1 MSKYFNLLEKYH
13 MEISSEKLKIYKSL
27 YDIYKEINYNVNLI
41 SRKDFENFYLHHIIH
56 SLSITKFELIKNEN
70 NNIID
75 LGTGGGLPGIPLA
88 IYYNKKKFVLVDSIG
103 KKISAVDKII
113 KKINVKNI
121 STLNDRVE
129 NLNIKADIII
139 CRSVSSIDNLIQW
152 TKGLFNDQGKLILLK
167 GGNVNKELKNISSSF
182 TIYNLDDIYSENY
195 FKDKK
200 IIEIHR

>member
-1 MSKYFNLLEKYH
+1 MSKYFDLLERYH
-13 MEISSEKLKIYKSL
+13 MEISQEKLEIYRSLYGIYKDL
-27 YDIYKEINYNVNLI
+27 NDKINLI

-56 SLSITKFELIKNEN
+56 SLSITKFELIKDE

-88 IYYNKKKFVLVDSIG
+88 IYYNRKNFILVDSIR
-103 KKISAVDKII
+103 KKITAVDKII
-113 KKINVKNI
+113 NKINAKNI
-121 STLNDRVE
+121 STLNNRAE
-129 NLNIKADIII
+129 NLDIKADIII
-139 CRSVSSIDNLIQW
+139 CRSVSSVDNLIQW
-152 TKGLFNDQGKLILLK
+152 TKGLLNDEGRLILLK
-167 GGNVNKELKNISSSF
+167 GGNVNKELKNISSRF

>member
-1 MSKYFNLLEKYH
+1 MSKYFDLLERYH
-13 MEISSEKLKIYKSL
+13 MEISQEKLEIYRSLYGIYKDL
-27 YDIYKEINYNVNLI
+27 NDKVNLI

-56 SLSITKFELIKNEN
+56 SLSITKFELIKDE

-88 IYYNKKKFVLVDSIG
+88 IYYNRKNFLLVDSIR
-103 KKISAVDKII
+103 KKITAVDKII
-113 KKINVKNI
+113 NKINAKNI
-121 STLNDRVE
+121 STLNNRAE
-129 NLNIKADIII
+129 NLDIKADIII
-139 CRSVSSIDNLIQW
+139 CRSVSLVDNLIQW
-152 TKGLFNDQGKLILLK
+152 TKGLLNDEGRLILLK
-167 GGNVNKELKNISSSF
+167 GGNVNKELKNISSRF

>member
-1 MSKYFNLLEKYH
+1 MSKYFDLLERYH
-13 MEISSEKLKIYKSL
+13 MEISQEKLEIYRSLYGIYKDL
-27 YDIYKEINYNVNLI
+27 NDKVNLI
-41 SRKDFENFYLHHIIH
+41 SRKDFENFYLHHVIH
-56 SLSITKFELIKNEN
+56 SLSITKFELIKDE

-88 IYYNKKKFVLVDSIG
+88 IYYNRKNFLLVDSIR

-113 KKINVKNI
+113 NKINAKNI
-121 STLNDRVE
+121 STLNNRAE
-129 NLNIKADIII
+129 NLDIKADIII
-139 CRSVSSIDNLIQW
+139 CRSVSSVDNLIQW
-152 TKGLFNDQGKLILLK
+152 TKGLLNDEGRLILLK
-167 GGNVNKELKNISSSF
+167 GGNVNKELKNISSRF

>member
-1 MSKYFNLLEKYH
+1 MSKYFNLLEKYY
-13 MEISSEKLKIYKSL
+13 MEIPPEKLDIYRSLYGIYKDL
-27 YDIYKEINYNVNLI
+27 NDKVNLI

-56 SLSITKFELIKNEN
+56 SLSITKFELIKDE

-75 LGTGGGLPGIPLA
+75 IGTGGGLPGIPLA
-88 IYYNKKKFVLVDSIG
+88 IYYNKKNFLLVDSIR

-113 KKINVKNI
+113 NKINVKNI
-121 STLNDRVE
+121 STLNNRAE
-129 NLNIKADIII
+129 NLDIKADIII

-152 TKGLFNDQGKLILLK
+152 TKGLLNDEGRLILLK
-167 GGNVNKELKNISSSF
+167 GGNVNKELKNISSRF

>member
-1 MSKYFNLLEKYH
+1 MSKYFDLLERYH
-13 MEISSEKLKIYKSL
+13 MEISQEKLEIYRSL
-27 YDIYKEINYNVNLI
+27 YDIYNDLNNKVNLI

-56 SLSITKFELIKNEN
+56 SLSITKFELIKDE

-88 IYYNKKKFVLVDSIG
+88 IYYNRKNFLLVDSIR

-113 KKINVKNI
+113 NKINAKNI
-121 STLNDRVE
+121 STLNNRAE
-129 NLNIKADIII
+129 NLDIKADIII
-139 CRSVSSIDNLIQW
+139 CRSVSSVDNLIQW
-152 TKGLFNDQGKLILLK
+152 TKGLLNDKGRLILLK
-167 GGNVNKELKNISSSF
+167 GGNVNKELKNISSRF

>member
-1 MSKYFNLLEKYH
+1 MSKYFDLLERYH
-13 MEISSEKLKIYKSL
+13 MEISQKKLEIYRSL
-27 YDIYKEINYNVNLI
+27 YDIYKDLNGKVNLI

-56 SLSITKFELIKNEN
+56 SLSITKFELIKDE

-88 IYYNKKKFVLVDSIG
+88 IYYNRKNFLLVDSIR

-113 KKINVKNI
+113 NKINAKNI
-121 STLNDRVE
+121 STLNNRAE
-129 NLNIKADIII
+129 NLDIKADIII

-152 TKGLFNDQGKLILLK
+152 TKGLLNDEGRLILLK
-167 GGNVNKELKNISSSF
+167 GGNVNKELKNISSRF

>member
-1 MSKYFNLLEKYH
+1 MSKYFDLLERYH
-13 MEISSEKLKIYKSL
+13 MEISQEKLEIYRSLYGIYKDL
-27 YDIYKEINYNVNLI
+27 NDKVNLI

-56 SLSITKFELIKNEN
+56 SLSITKFELIKDE

-88 IYYNKKKFVLVDSIG
+88 IYYNRKNFLLVDSIR

-113 KKINVKNI
+113 NKINAKNI
-121 STLNDRVE
+121 STLNNRAE
-129 NLNIKADIII
+129 NLDIKADIII
-139 CRSVSSIDNLIQW
+139 CRSVSSVDNLIQW
-152 TKGLFNDQGKLILLK
+152 TKGLHNDEGRLILLK
-167 GGNVNKELKNISSSF
+167 GGNVNKELKNISSRF

>member
-1 MSKYFNLLEKYH
+1 MSKYFDLLERYH
-13 MEISSEKLKIYKSL
+13 MEISQEKLEIYRSLYGIYKDL
-27 YDIYKEINYNVNLI
+27 NDKVNLI

-56 SLSITKFELIKNEN
+56 SLSITKFELIKGE

-88 IYYNKKKFVLVDSIG
+88 IYYNRKNFLLVDSIR
-103 KKISAVDKII
+103 KKITAVDKII
-113 KKINVKNI
+113 NKINAKNI
-121 STLNDRVE
+121 STLNNRAE
-129 NLNIKADIII
+129 NLDIKADIII
-139 CRSVSSIDNLIQW
+139 CRSVSSVDNLIQW
-152 TKGLFNDQGKLILLK
+152 TKGLLNDEGRLILLK
-167 GGNVNKELKNISSSF
+167 GGNVNKELKNISSRF

>member
-1 MSKYFNLLEKYH
+1 MSKYFDLLERYH
-13 MEISSEKLKIYKSL
+13 MEISQEKFEIYRSLYGIYKDL
-27 YDIYKEINYNVNLI
+27 NDKVNLI

-56 SLSITKFELIKNEN
+56 SLSITKFELIKDE

-88 IYYNKKKFVLVDSIG
+88 IYYNRKNFILVDSIR
-103 KKISAVDKII
+103 KKITAVDKII
-113 KKINVKNI
+113 NKINAKNI
-121 STLNDRVE
+121 STLNNRAE
-129 NLNIKADIII
+129 NLDIKADIII
-139 CRSVSSIDNLIQW
+139 CRSVSSVDNLIQW
-152 TKGLFNDQGKLILLK
+152 TKGLLNDEGRLILLK
-167 GGNVNKELKNISSSF
+167 GGNVNKELKNISSRF

>member
-1 MSKYFNLLEKYH
+1 MSKYFDLLERYH
-13 MEISSEKLKIYKSL
+13 MEISQEKLEIYRSLYGIYKDL
-27 YDIYKEINYNVNLI
+27 NYKVNLI

-56 SLSITKFELIKNEN
+56 SLSITKFELIKDE

-88 IYYNKKKFVLVDSIG
+88 IYYNRKNFILVDSIR
-103 KKISAVDKII
+103 KKITAVDKII
-113 KKINVKNI
+113 NKINAKNI
-121 STLNDRVE
+121 STLNNRAE
-129 NLNIKADIII
+129 NLDIKADIII
-139 CRSVSSIDNLIQW
+139 CRSVSSVDNLIQW
-152 TKGLFNDQGKLILLK
+152 TKGLLNDEGRLILLK
-167 GGNVNKELKNISSSF
+167 GGNVNKELKNISSRF

>member
-1 MSKYFNLLEKYH
+1 MSKYFDLLERYH
-13 MEISSEKLKIYKSL
+13 MEISQEKLEIYRLLYGIYKDL
-27 YDIYKEINYNVNLI
+27 NDKVNLI

-56 SLSITKFELIKNEN
+56 SLSITKFELIKDE

-88 IYYNKKKFVLVDSIG
+88 IYYNRKNFLLVDSIR

-113 KKINVKNI
+113 NKINVKNI
-121 STLNDRVE
+121 STLNNRAE
-129 NLNIKADIII
+129 NLDMKADIII
-139 CRSVSSIDNLIQW
+139 CRSVSSVDNLIQW
-152 TKGLFNDQGKLILLK
+152 TKGLLNEEGRLILLK

-195 FKDKK
+195 FNDKK

>member
-1 MSKYFNLLEKYH
+1 
-13 MEISSEKLKIYKSL
+13 MEISQKKLEIYRSLYGIYKDL
-27 YDIYKEINYNVNLI
+27 NDKVNLI

-56 SLSITKFELIKNEN
+56 SLSITKFELIKDE

-75 LGTGGGLPGIPLA
+75 IGTGGGLPGIPLA
-88 IYYNKKKFVLVDSIG
+88 IYYNKKNFLLVDSIR

-113 KKINVKNI
+113 NKINVKNI
-121 STLNDRVE
+121 STLNNRAE
-129 NLNIKADIII
+129 NLDIKADIII
-139 CRSVSSIDNLIQW
+139 CRSVSSVDNLIQW
-152 TKGLFNDQGKLILLK
+152 TKGLLNDKGRLILLK
-167 GGNVNKELKNISSSF
+167 GGNVNKELKNISSRF

>member
-1 MSKYFNLLEKYH
+1 MSKYFDLLERYH
-13 MEISSEKLKIYKSL
+13 MEISQEKLEIYRLLYGIYKDL
-27 YDIYKEINYNVNLI
+27 NDKVNLI

-56 SLSITKFELIKNEN
+56 SLSITKFELIKDE

-88 IYYNKKKFVLVDSIG
+88 IYYNRKNFLLVDSIR

-113 KKINVKNI
+113 NKINAKNI
-121 STLNDRVE
+121 STLNNRAE
-129 NLNIKADIII
+129 NLDIKADIII
-139 CRSVSSIDNLIQW
+139 CRSVSSVDNLIQW
-152 TKGLFNDQGKLILLK
+152 TKGLLNEEGRLILLK
-167 GGNVNKELKNISSSF
+167 GGNVNKELKNISSRF

>member
-1 MSKYFNLLEKYH
+1 MSKYFDLLERYH
-13 MEISSEKLKIYKSL
+13 MEISQEKLEIYRSL
-27 YDIYKEINYNVNLI
+27 YDLYKDLNDKVNLI

-56 SLSITKFELIKNEN
+56 SLSITKFELIKDE

-88 IYYNKKKFVLVDSIG
+88 IYYNRKNFILVDSIR
-103 KKISAVDKII
+103 KKITAVDKII
-113 KKINVKNI
+113 NKINAKNI
-121 STLNDRVE
+121 STLNNRAE
-129 NLNIKADIII
+129 NLDIKADIII
-139 CRSVSSIDNLIQW
+139 CRSVSSVDNLIQW
-152 TKGLFNDQGKLILLK
+152 TKGLLNDEGRLILLK
-167 GGNVNKELKNISSSF
+167 GGNVNKELKNISSRF

>member
-1 MSKYFNLLEKYH
+1 MSKYFDLLERYH
-13 MEISSEKLKIYKSL
+13 MEISQEKLEIYRSL
-27 YDIYKEINYNVNLI
+27 YDIYKDLNNKVNLI

-56 SLSITKFELIKNEN
+56 SLSITKFELIKDE

-88 IYYNKKKFVLVDSIG
+88 IYYNRKNFLLVDSIR

-113 KKINVKNI
+113 NKINAKNI
-121 STLNDRVE
+121 STLNNRAE
-129 NLNIKADIII
+129 NLDIKADIII
-139 CRSVSSIDNLIQW
+139 CRSVSSVDNLIQW
-152 TKGLFNDQGKLILLK
+152 TKGLLNDKGRLILLK
-167 GGNVNKELKNISSSF
+167 GGNVNKELKNISSRF

>member
-1 MSKYFNLLEKYH
+1 
-13 MEISSEKLKIYKSL
+13 MEISQEKLEIYRSLYGIYKDL
-27 YDIYKEINYNVNLI
+27 NDKVNLI

-56 SLSITKFELIKNEN
+56 SLSMTKFELIKDE

-75 LGTGGGLPGIPLA
+75 IGTGGGLPGIPLA
-88 IYYNKKKFVLVDSIG
+88 IYYNRKNFLLVDSIR

-113 KKINVKNI
+113 NKINAKNI
-121 STLNDRVE
+121 STLNNRAE
-129 NLNIKADIII
+129 NLDMKADIII
-139 CRSVSSIDNLIQW
+139 CRSVSSVDNLIQW
-152 TKGLFNDQGKLILLK
+152 TKGLLNDEGRLILLK
-167 GGNVNKELKNISSSF
+167 GGNVNKELKNISSRF

>member
-1 MSKYFNLLEKYH
+1 MSKYFDLLERYH
-13 MEISSEKLKIYKSL
+13 MEISQEKLEIYRSL
-27 YDIYKEINYNVNLI
+27 YDIYKDLNDKVNLI

-56 SLSITKFELIKNEN
+56 SLSITKFELIKDE

-88 IYYNKKKFVLVDSIG
+88 IYYNRKNFLLVDSVR
-103 KKISAVDKII
+103 KKITAVDKII
-113 KKINVKNI
+113 NKINAKNI
-121 STLNDRVE
+121 STLNNRAE
-129 NLNIKADIII
+129 NLDIKADIII
-139 CRSVSSIDNLIQW
+139 CRSVSSVDNLIQW
-152 TKGLFNDQGKLILLK
+152 TKGLLNDEGRLILLK
-167 GGNVNKELKNISSSF
+167 GGNVNKELKNISSRF

>member
-1 MSKYFNLLEKYH
+1 MSKYFDLLERYH
-13 MEISSEKLKIYKSL
+13 MEISQEKLEIYRSLYGIYKDL
-27 YDIYKEINYNVNLI
+27 NDKVNLI

-56 SLSITKFELIKNEN
+56 SLSITKFELIKDEN
-70 NNIID
+70 SIID

-88 IYYNKKKFVLVDSIG
+88 IYYNRKNFLLVDSIR

-113 KKINVKNI
+113 NKINAKNI
-121 STLNDRVE
+121 STLNNRAE
-129 NLNIKADIII
+129 NLDIKADIII
-139 CRSVSSIDNLIQW
+139 CRSVSSVDNLIQW
-152 TKGLFNDQGKLILLK
+152 TKGLLNDEGRLILLK
-167 GGNVNKELKNISSSF
+167 GGNVNKELKNISSRF

>member
-1 MSKYFNLLEKYH
+1 
-13 MEISSEKLKIYKSL
+13 MEISQEKLEIYRSL
-27 YDIYKEINYNVNLI
+27 YDLYKDLNDKVNLI

-56 SLSITKFELIKNEN
+56 SLSITKFELIKDEN
-70 NNIID
+70 SIID

-88 IYYNKKKFVLVDSIG
+88 IYYNRKNFLLVDSIR

-113 KKINVKNI
+113 NKINAKNI
-121 STLNDRVE
+121 STLNNRAE
-129 NLNIKADIII
+129 NLDIKADIII
-139 CRSVSSIDNLIQW
+139 CRSVSSVDNLIQW
-152 TKGLFNDQGKLILLK
+152 TKGLLNDEGRLILLK
-167 GGNVNKELKNISSSF
+167 GGNVNKELKNISSRF

>member
-1 MSKYFNLLEKYH
+1 MSKYFDLLERYH
-13 MEISSEKLKIYKSL
+13 MEISKEKLEIYRLL
-27 YDIYKEINYNVNLI
+27 YDIYKDLNDKVNLI

-56 SLSITKFELIKNEN
+56 SLSITKFEIIKDE

-88 IYYNKKKFVLVDSIG
+88 IYYNRKNFLLVDSIR

-113 KKINVKNI
+113 DKINVKNI
-121 STLNDRVE
+121 STLNDRAE
-129 NLNIKADIII
+129 NLDIKADIII
-139 CRSVSSIDNLIQW
+139 CRSVSSVDNLIQW
-152 TKGLFNDQGKLILLK
+152 TKGLLNDEGRLILLK
-167 GGNVNKELKNISSSF
+167 GGNVNKELKNISSRF

>member
-1 MSKYFNLLEKYH
+1 MSKYFDLLKRYY
-13 MEISSEKLKIYKSL
+13 MEIPPEKLEIYRSL
-27 YDIYKEINYNVNLI
+27 YGLYKDLNDKVNLI

-56 SLSITKFELIKNEN
+56 SLSITKFELIKDE

-88 IYYNKKKFVLVDSIG
+88 IYYNRKNFLLVDSIR
-103 KKISAVDKII
+103 KKITAVDKII
-113 KKINVKNI
+113 NKINAKNI
-121 STLNDRVE
+121 STLNNRAE
-129 NLNIKADIII
+129 NLDIKADIII
-139 CRSVSSIDNLIQW
+139 CRSVSSVDNLIQW
-152 TKGLFNDQGKLILLK
+152 TKGLLNDEGRLILLK
-167 GGNVNKELKNISSSF
+167 GGNVNKELKNISSRF

>member
-1 MSKYFNLLEKYH
+1 MSKYFDLLERYH
-13 MEISSEKLKIYKSL
+13 MEISKEKLEIYRLL
-27 YDIYKEINYNVNLI
+27 YDIYKDLNDKVNLI

-56 SLSITKFELIKNEN
+56 SLSITKFELIKDE

-88 IYYNKKKFVLVDSIG
+88 IYYNRKNFLLVDSIR

-113 KKINVKNI
+113 DKINVKNI
-121 STLNDRVE
+121 STLNDRAE
-129 NLNIKADIII
+129 NLDIKADIII
-139 CRSVSSIDNLIQW
+139 CRSVSSVDNLIQW
-152 TKGLFNDQGKLILLK
+152 TKGLLNDEGRLILLK
-167 GGNVNKELKNISSSF
+167 GGNVNKELKNISSRF

>member
-1 MSKYFNLLEKYH
+1 
-13 MEISSEKLKIYKSL
+13 MEISQEKLEIYRSLYGIYKDL
-27 YDIYKEINYNVNLI
+27 NDKVNLI

-56 SLSITKFELIKNEN
+56 SLTITKFELIKDE

-88 IYYNKKKFVLVDSIG
+88 IYYNKKNFLLVDSIR

-113 KKINVKNI
+113 NKINAKNI
-121 STLNDRVE
+121 STLNNRVE
-129 NLNIKADIII
+129 NLDIKADIII
-139 CRSVSSIDNLIQW
+139 CRSVSSVDNLIQW
-152 TKGLFNDQGKLILLK
+152 TKRLLNDKGRLILLK
-167 GGNVNKELKNISSSF
+167 GGNVNKELKNISSRF

>member
-1 MSKYFNLLEKYH
+1 MSKYFDLLERYY
-13 MEISSEKLKIYKSL
+13 MEISQEKLEIYRSLYGIYKDL
-27 YDIYKEINYNVNLI
+27 NDKVNLI

-56 SLSITKFELIKNEN
+56 SLSITKFELIKDE

-88 IYYNKKKFVLVDSIG
+88 IYYNRKNFLLVDSIR

-113 KKINVKNI
+113 NKINAKNI
-121 STLNDRVE
+121 STLNNRAE
-129 NLNIKADIII
+129 NLDIKADIII
-139 CRSVSSIDNLIQW
+139 CRSVSSVDNLIQW
-152 TKGLFNDQGKLILLK
+152 TKGLLNDKGRLILLK
-167 GGNVNKELKNISSSF
+167 GGNVNKELKNISSRF

>member
-1 MSKYFNLLEKYH
+1 MSKYFDLLERYH
-13 MEISSEKLKIYKSL
+13 MEISQEKLEIYRSL
-27 YDIYKEINYNVNLI
+27 YDIYKDLNDKVNLI

-56 SLSITKFELIKNEN
+56 SLSITKFELIKDE

-88 IYYNKKKFVLVDSIG
+88 IYYNRKNFILVDSIR
-103 KKISAVDKII
+103 KKITAVDKII
-113 KKINVKNI
+113 NKINAKNI
-121 STLNDRVE
+121 STLNNRAE
-129 NLNIKADIII
+129 NLDIKADIII
-139 CRSVSSIDNLIQW
+139 CRSVSSVDNLIQW
-152 TKGLFNDQGKLILLK
+152 TKGLLNDEGRLILLK
-167 GGNVNKELKNISSSF
+167 GGNVNKELKNISSRF

>member
-1 MSKYFNLLEKYH
+1 MSKYFDLLERYY
-13 MEISSEKLKIYKSL
+13 MEISQEKLEIYRSLYGIYKDL
-27 YDIYKEINYNVNLI
+27 NDKVNLI
-41 SRKDFENFYLHHIIH
+41 SRKDFENFYLRHIIH
-56 SLSITKFELIKNEN
+56 SLSITKFELIKDE

-88 IYYNKKKFVLVDSIG
+88 IYYNKKNFLLVDSIR

-113 KKINVKNI
+113 NKINVKNI
-121 STLNDRVE
+121 STLNNRAE
-129 NLNIKADIII
+129 NLDIKADIII

-152 TKGLFNDQGKLILLK
+152 TKGLLNDEGRLILLK
-167 GGNVNKELKNISSSF
+167 GGNVNKELKNISSRF

>member
-1 MSKYFNLLEKYH
+1 
-13 MEISSEKLKIYKSL
+13 MEISQEKLEIYRSLYGIYKDL
-27 YDIYKEINYNVNLI
+27 NDKVNLI

-56 SLSITKFELIKNEN
+56 SLSITKFELIKDE

-88 IYYNKKKFVLVDSIG
+88 IYYNRKNFLLVDSIR
-103 KKISAVDKII
+103 KKITAVDKII
-113 KKINVKNI
+113 NKINAKNI
-121 STLNDRVE
+121 STLNNRAE
-129 NLNIKADIII
+129 NLDIKADIII
-139 CRSVSSIDNLIQW
+139 CRSVSSVDNLIQW
-152 TKGLFNDQGKLILLK
+152 TKGLLNDEGRLILLK
-167 GGNVNKELKNISSSF
+167 GGNVNKELKNISSRF